1 MKTQLLCRP
10 LTSTAFFK
18 SVFSSDN
25 LLASFISCNKLPNF
39 IACLA
44 TRSPDSRHATTKFG
58 DFVAKVDLVL
68 LCQVKSFVWVEK
80 KKKTSVPE
88 GWATSRTPFWVSR
101 LRKNAV
107 SALWNWYWRERYAGA
122 FMVVER
128 KKKRSCYSLF
138 RCSILIKED

>member
-44 TRSPDSRHATTKFG
+44 TRSPDSRHTTTKFG

-68 LCQVKSFVWVEK
+68 LCQVKVLYGSK
-80 KKKTSVPE
+80 
-88 GWATSRTPFWVSR
+88 
-101 LRKNAV
+101 
-107 SALWNWYWRERYAGA
+107 
-122 FMVVER
+122 R
-128 KKKRSCYSLF
+128 KKNFSPRGVSYVKDPLLSFPPAKECSKCAVELVLKRKIC
-138 RCSILIKED
+138 RCIHGGRKIKKEVVIACLDAVF